1 MTVFKK
7 NMDGDAGIMV
17 GIGNDITAVAEI
29 IDSCIVTPIVAI
41 LREIH
46 IQGITASD
54 SVTRWFFIK
63 NAALYGA
70 VVGNGRSKRA
80 IFNRA
85 TGFIGNGIMKNA
97 AGNSTMI
104 YNGHVVTAT
113 RYSAIIGNTGTRIFS
128 VPKITIFDRCV
139 FPYDGRA

>member
-1 MTVFKK
+1 MTVLKK
-7 NMDGDAGIMV
+7 NIDGDAGIMV

-29 IDSCIVTPIVAI
+29 TDSCIDSLIAAI

-46 IQGITASD
+46 FLGLAVSD
-54 SVTRWFFIK
+54 LVALWFFLK

-70 VVGNGRSKRA
+70 IVGNGRTKRA

-85 TGFIGNGIMKNA
+85 IEFIGNGIKKSA

-104 YNGHVVTAT
+104 YNGHVVNAT
-113 RYSAIIGNTGTRIFS
+113 RYSAIIGNTGTRIWS
-128 VPKITIFDRCV
+128 DPKITIFNRCV
-139 FPYDGRA
+139 FPYDGRT